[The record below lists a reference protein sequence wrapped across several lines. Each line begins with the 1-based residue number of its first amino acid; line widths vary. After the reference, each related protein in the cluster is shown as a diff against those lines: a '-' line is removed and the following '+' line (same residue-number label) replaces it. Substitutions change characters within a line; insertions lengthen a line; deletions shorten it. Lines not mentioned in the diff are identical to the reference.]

1 MQTTISSK
9 HMDITPAIADY
20 AEKKASKLRRFFN
33 RIQQIDVIIDKAK
46 KGYTVEIITDVEH
59 HEPFI
64 ATAADADLYACIDQ
78 GAERAARQLKD
89 HKSRLRDNKH
99 IIPNSH
105 TAVPATALR
114 PGRGRRGGKPL
125 RPVAAK
131 AGRRGGARG
140 KTA

>member
-20 AEKKASKLRRFFN
+20 AAKKTGKLLHFFD
-33 RIQQIDVIIDKAK
+33 RIQQIDVVIDKLK
-46 KGYTVEIITDVEH
+46 KGYTVEIIADVEH

-64 ATAADADLYACIDQ
+64 ARADDSDLYACIDL
-78 GAERAARQLKD
+78 GVDRATRQLKD

-99 IIPNSH
+99 TTPNSH
-105 TAVPATALR
+105 TAAPAGASR
-114 PGRGRRGGKPL
+114 KRRGRRSGESLKNTARGS
-125 RPVAAK
+125 RRR
-131 AGRRGGARG
+131 AGG